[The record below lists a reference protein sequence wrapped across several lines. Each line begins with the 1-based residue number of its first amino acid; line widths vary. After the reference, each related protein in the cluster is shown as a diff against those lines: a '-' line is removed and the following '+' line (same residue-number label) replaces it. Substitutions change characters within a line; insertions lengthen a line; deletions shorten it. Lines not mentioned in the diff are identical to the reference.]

1 MHVPICCEEHLQ
13 NLSDVNHRKC
23 QKAHSGIVS
32 SRQGLGQARTLARC
46 LYKKI
51 AVWSF
56 ELCDRTAI
64 FMMCT
69 TLRED
74 FGTILFCSF
83 YFDKDMLYYF

>member
-46 LYKKI
+46 LYKKSNLPQ
-51 AVWSF
+51 ASVLWSAASMR
-56 ELCDRTAI
+56 RTTAQVCERLFF
-64 FMMCT
+64 FM
-69 TLRED
+69 
-74 FGTILFCSF
+74 F
-83 YFDKDMLYYF
+83 YRS